1 MLQIMAYEKII
12 LDTRRAKSDGS
23 FPIRIYVRHRNFF
36 LLSTAFFAVP
46 DNFENGEYNKK
57 ENNYRTKNAALRNML
72 SQVVN
77 EMLMLESQ
85 GKLKGMTDK
94 AVKEHL
100 SFLLFGA
107 KKMTKKNFLYYL
119 DEFVSKKDRPGTKT
133 CYTTT
138 RNKIVAFDK
147 DCTFDS
153 MDKKW
158 LERFERSMV
167 EAGMKVNAYAIHL
180 RNIRAV
186 FNYAIDNEYTTA
198 YPFRKF
204 KIKKEATRK
213 RSLTI
218 EQLRTL
224 RDYACEAYQVRYR
237 DMFML
242 MFYLIGINSVD
253 LCNLKESDIVNGR
266 IEYRRAK
273 TSKLY
278 SIKIEP
284 EAMEI
289 IDRHRGKGYL
299 LDILDGYSNYKDFV
313 HRMNLGLKKVG
324 EVERKGLGGKKHV
337 TPLFPG
343 ISSYW
348 SRHTWA
354 TIAAGLDIPKETI
367 AEALGH
373 SAKTVTDIYINFDK
387 RKVDEA
393 NRKVIDFVNG
403 KGG

>member
-1 MLQIMAYEKII
+1 MITTKIVLDTRTRRKDGTFPVKLYVSLNRETTRVGLGYYSVSENWDDTSYFTKKEPNYKIKNVRLRGILSAVEEKII
-12 LDTRRAKSDGS
+12 KLDKIDT
-23 FPIRIYVRHRNFF
+23 
-36 LLSTAFFAVP
+36 
-46 DNFENGEYNKK
+46 
-57 ENNYRTKNAALRNML
+57 
-72 SQVVN
+72 
-77 EMLMLESQ
+77 
-85 GKLKGMTDK
+85 K
-94 AVKEHL
+94 AVKAIIDKEVKGKDRPL
-100 SFLLFGA
+100 GRFVDY
-107 KKMTKKNFLYYL
+107 M
-119 DEFVSKKDRPGTKT
+119 DEFVDTKT
-133 CYTTT
+133 NKGTASVYATT
-138 RNKIVAFDK
+138 RGKVAEFDENA
-147 DCTFDS
+147 TFETIDAG
-153 MDKKW
+153 W
-158 LERFERSMV
+158 LRRFEAWMV
-167 EAGMKVNAYAIHL
+167 GEGLGTNYISIQL

-186 FNYAIDNEYTTA
+186 FNYAIDCEYTA
-198 YPFRKF
+198 LYPFRKF
-204 KIKKEATRK
+204 KIRTEQTAK
-213 RSLTI
+213 RSLTV

-224 RDYACEAYQVRYR
+224 RDYEVEPYQEKYR
-237 DMFML
+237 DIFML